1 MIQSELLRRHSQLPA
16 DVAVQLKRAREALP
30 IEQISRSTVTV
41 VESGPP
47 NLVRP
52 AIHHPIER
60 RSAQLARLF
69 DLGRLPDGQK
79 RLDCFA

>member
-16 DVAVQLKRAREALP
+16 DVAVQLNRAREALP
-30 IEQISRSTVTV
+30 VEQISRSTVAI

-52 AIHHPIER
+52 AIRHPI
-60 RSAQLARLF
+60 
-69 DLGRLPDGQK
+69 
-79 RLDCFA
+79 